1 MSENTEKKEI
11 TYIEPIVE
19 YDAEKSVVTNI
30 GFTAGSEVRYGIVFQ
45 IPTTDEEAKS
55 RYDCDLNEL
64 VKLGVKQITTRPS
77 YKSVGFD
84 EAGNL
89 VDGGHEAMQTLAD
102 EYRVGKKATGGAGRM
117 TIKKAKAEAD
127 AAKKVA
133 ADLAAQ
139 VGMSVDDVTAMIA
152 KAKAAKA
159 ETE

>member
-1 MSENTEKKEI
+1 
-11 TYIEPIVE
+11 
-19 YDAEKSVVTNI
+19 
-30 GFTAGSEVRYGIVFQ
+30 
-45 IPTTDEEAKS
+45 
-55 RYDCDLNEL
+55 
-64 VKLGVKQITTRPS
+64 
-77 YKSVGFD
+77 
-84 EAGNL
+84 
-89 VDGGHEAMQTLAD
+89 
-102 EYRVGKKATGGAGRM
+102 M